1 MQLMY
6 EVACG
11 LDVHKETVVACVSE
25 VRGKRQE
32 RKELR
37 TFAAHTRGLR
47 EMREWLKSQ
56 KVEAISMEGT
66 GIYWRPVYAVLEG
79 ADVTWKL
86 VVGNAHHVAKVPG
99 RKTDAKDAEWLSE
112 LVQFGLISPSFVP
125 PPEVRLL
132 RDLTRYRKKLVQD
145 RTRQQERVLKVL
157 QAANIKLDG
166 VASDAF
172 GVSGMLML
180 RALAAGEATPKEMA
194 ALAKGNLKKKIDALE
209 VALEG
214 TLGIVHRGMLAAAL
228 RLLDGFQAALAEID
242 SLIDK
247 QVSPWAEA
255 IERLTSIPGFD
266 RVMAVSVLAEVG
278 PDMAVFPTEHHL
290 ASWTGVSPGNNESA
304 GKSRD
309 GRSQRGNPYLKTM
322 LCQAAQSAW
331 RTKGSYVRDKFFRLK
346 ARRGHNKAVMALA
359 HKLAISVFHILKSGG
374 TYKELGDGWLDAR
387 DRKRVARGLIDR
399 LHSLGYEVTLRDCS
413 TPAARA

>member
-1 MQLMY
+1 MELMY
-6 EVACG
+6 EVVCG

-25 VRGKRQE
+25 MKGKKRNTEVQ
-32 RKELR
+32 

-47 EMREWLKSQ
+47 EMRDWLKSR
-56 KVEAISMEGT
+56 KVDAIAMEGT
-66 GIYWRPVYAVLEG
+66 GIYWRPVYAALEG
-79 ADVTWKL
+79 ADVTWKQ
-86 VVGNAHHVAKVPG
+86 VVGNAHHIKKVPG
-99 RKTDAKDAEWLSE
+99 RKTDVKDAEWLAQV
-112 LVQFGLISPSFVP
+112 VQFGLISPSFVP
-125 PPEVRLL
+125 PPEIRLL

-180 RALAAGEATPKEMA
+180 RALAAGTMTPKEMA
-194 ALAKGNLKKKIDALE
+194 ALAKGNLKKKMDALE

-214 TLGIVHRGMLAAAL
+214 TLGEVHRGMLALAL
-228 RLLDGFQAALAEID
+228 RLLDGFQATLNDVDA
-242 SLIDK
+242 LIDE
-247 QVSPWAEA
+247 QVKPWAEA
-255 IERLTSIPGFD
+255 IERLTTIPGFD

-331 RTKGSYVRDKFFRLK
+331 RTKGSYVRDKFFRMR
-346 ARRGHNKAVMALA
+346 ARRGHNKAVMAIA
-359 HKLAISVFHILKSGG
+359 HKLVIAVFHIMKSGG
-374 TYKELGDGWLDAR
+374 AYKELGASWLDGR
-387 DRKRVARGLIDR
+387 DRPRVARGLVDR
-399 LHSLGYEVTLRDCS
+399 LRSLGYDVTLRECS
-413 TPAARA
+413 TPALEA